1 MNPNCH
7 SQFGNTQLDTKVAV
21 ASSSKKILGVTRFR
35 DMNKRHAFFGVRN
48 QNNNQQTSIALKF
61 KRS

>member
-1 MNPNCH
+1 M
-7 SQFGNTQLDTKVAV
+7 AV
-21 ASSSKKILGVTRFR
+21 ASSSKKILGVTKFR

-48 QNNNQQTSIALKF
+48 QNNQQQNSIALGF